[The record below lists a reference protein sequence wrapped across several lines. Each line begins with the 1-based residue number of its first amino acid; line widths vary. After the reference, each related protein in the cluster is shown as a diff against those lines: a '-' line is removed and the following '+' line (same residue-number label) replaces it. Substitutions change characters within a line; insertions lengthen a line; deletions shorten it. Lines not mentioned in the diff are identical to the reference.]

1 MNGNDRERVFE
12 VAAEVFGLLSSP
24 VRVHIVC
31 ELLAGEKNVSQLIER
46 VGASQPNLSQHLATL
61 YRCGLVARRRSGS
74 QVLYRIASSR
84 IGLLEQLVAA
94 RELPCPGLAS
104 PGPAR

>member
-1 MNGNDRERVFE
+1 MTGNDRDRVFE

-31 ELLAGEKNVSQLIER
+31 ELLTGERNVSQLIER

-61 YRCGLVARRRSGS
+61 YRCGLVQRRRSGS

-84 IGLLEQLVAA
+84 VRLLEQLVAA
-94 RELPCPGLAS
+94 RELPCRGAAAA
-104 PGPAR
+104 GPAR